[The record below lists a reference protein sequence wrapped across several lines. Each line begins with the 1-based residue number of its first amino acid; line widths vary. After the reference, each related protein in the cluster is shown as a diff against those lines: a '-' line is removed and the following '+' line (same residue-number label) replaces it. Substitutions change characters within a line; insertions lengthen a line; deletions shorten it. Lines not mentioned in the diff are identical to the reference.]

1 MSHLHKREQA
11 IQWLGPR
18 WICHPSRR
26 IERLKEAQQSD
37 IHKADVAATIKR
49 VRKAMEREAQQ

>member
-1 MSHLHKREQA
+1 MNHLHKREQA

-26 IERLKEAQQSD
+26 VERLKEAQQSD
-37 IHKADVAATIKR
+37 IHKADCAETFKR
-49 VRKAMEREAQQ
+49 VRKQMAKEAQQ

>member
-1 MSHLHKREQA
+1 MSHQQKIEKA
-11 IQWLGPR
+11 IVYLGPR

-49 VRKAMEREAQQ
+49 VRKAMEREAQA